1 VFFHIDDDKGDA
13 ISGWL
18 APDNPSA
25 VPKILVR
32 RPGEED
38 LEILA
43 TIERP
48 DVRDLGVHVTGLVG
62 FVIDDTIVKG
72 LPGIED
78 IELLEAETGIL
89 IYRRFKKG
97 KHIERKFFLFDSS
110 VRPIEK
116 LGGRSRNLFTLT
128 YPSTERYGFE
138 TMLVLI
144 NNNFNKSIFMSG
156 RSSYPRYSHFLTNA
170 QFATAAL
177 LNDPFEELAQR
188 LVILSLI
195 QKSDSTHM
203 LPLLF
208 TGLTALTEFARD
220 LPVEDSKAML
230 TKFRNLTDEE
240 REALMSPM
248 TRMFG
253 CIPGETPERRH
264 VTAALENLA
273 SMDLVGV
280 RSRFR
285 EFRALLAGILGHD
298 LTGDYEPVVHPSIS
312 ALADRLSRISL
323 VADLLEDDL
332 ALYSFAE
339 ESIESALSDDS
350 NAVARDTQTK

>member
-1 VFFHIDDDKGDA
+1 MFFNIDYDNGGV
-13 ISGWL
+13 ICGWL

-38 LEILA
+38 IEISA
-43 TIERP
+43 TIQRP

-62 FVIDDTIVKG
+62 FAVDGSIVKG
-72 LPGIED
+72 LPDLEN
-78 IELLEAETGIL
+78 IELLDADTGIL
-89 IYRRFKKG
+89 IYRRFKAG

-110 VRPIEK
+110 IRPIEK
-116 LGGRSRNLFTLT
+116 LGGRSKNLFTLT

-144 NNNFNKSIFMSG
+144 NNGFNKSIFMSG
-156 RSSYPRYSHFLTNA
+156 RSSYPRYSHFLSNA
-170 QFATAAL
+170 QFMTAAL
-177 LNDPFEELAQR
+177 LSDPFEELAQR

-195 QKSDSTHM
+195 QKSDSTRM

-208 TGLTALTEFARD
+208 TGLTALTNFVRD
-220 LPVEDSKAML
+220 LPFEDSKGML
-230 TKFRNLTDEE
+230 AKFRNVTDQE

-280 RSRFR
+280 RRRFR
-285 EFRALLAGILGHD
+285 DFSALLTGILGHD
-298 LTGDYEPVVHPSIS
+298 LAGDYEPVAHPSIS
-312 ALADRLSRISL
+312 ALAERLSRISL

-339 ESIESALSDDS
+339 ESVVSALSDGH
-350 NAVARDTQTK
+350 AIARDTQTM